1 MRSGSWHCWSGAL
14 DGRATVEQEWES
26 APEPGK
32 QLRGIAFA
40 RRLVLYYPIRIDQ
53 DRRTLYV

>member
-14 DGRATVEQEWES
+14 GGRATVEQEWES

-32 QLRGIAFA
+32 RLRGIAFA